1 MRDCPQ
7 ERSGPGTRVA
17 GRGVNRQVTTVES
30 SLQEGTHVGHREH
43 LAHYLFPD
51 NEMESVGPWTGG
63 NRLVSS
69 QPGCVLGDGTRQG
82 NKQPFYL
89 LSPESDSDSDVRR
102 VRIADRGSKPQYADV
117 QIENIPARGVIDSG
131 SDITIMGG
139 ELFKYVA
146 TIARLRKSK
155 FRKPDKIP
163 KTYDGRTFTL
173 DGVIDLDITFSGVTM
188 KTPVY
193 VKQSNCVRAAPP
205 W

>member
-1 MRDCPQ
+1 M
-7 ERSGPGTRVA
+7 
-17 GRGVNRQVTTVES
+17 
-30 SLQEGTHVGHREH
+30 
-43 LAHYLFPD
+43 
-51 NEMESVGPWTGG
+51 
-63 NRLVSS
+63 
-69 QPGCVLGDGTRQG
+69 
-82 NKQPFYL
+82 
-89 LSPESDSDSDVRR
+89 DVCQ

-146 TIARLRKSK
+146 TTERLRKSQ

-173 DGVIDLDITFSGVTM
+173 DGVIDLDITFSGVMM

-193 VKQSNCVRAAPP
+193 VKATMSEQLLLGEGVCRQVQIINYHPDVTDWRGRRWHPP
-205 W
+205 PLPGQ